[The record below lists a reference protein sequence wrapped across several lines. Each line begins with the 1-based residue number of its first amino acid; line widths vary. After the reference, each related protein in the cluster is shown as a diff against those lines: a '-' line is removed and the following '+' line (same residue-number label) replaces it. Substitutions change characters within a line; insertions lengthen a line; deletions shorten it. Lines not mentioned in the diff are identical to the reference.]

1 MANLV
6 VNENASDEETKT
18 LQTLNLKRPKSSKHS
33 NYQTFLKVE
42 GWASKYPCVNQIL
55 AHLMRKCKS
64 EGSRKL
70 YLWHLYKFCEF
81 THQKPNQ
88 LVKLKTNHAE
98 KLVQHYAD
106 TFSSKSPRY
115 ANLAIIILKTFYASN
130 GFTRAKALELESYHA
145 PSRFRITP
153 EYIPSKIEV
162 YRMADSACSLRDRA
176 MILTMYSA
184 GLRNSTLRALRYKD
198 IKVELAKGQ
207 VNLMIP
213 VYQEMKEVDPNACK
227 GGLPY
232 YTFACDEATQAI
244 KLYVNERE
252 GRHGKFEDSEP
263 LFCTEY
269 NQIRREDRKKKP
281 PTSRELQLLIKTAA
295 QKAAI
300 SDWKAVHP
308 HCLRKAYET
317 VLHSQLIDGANLNV
331 KLGEFFMGHKLPGSQ
346 DTYFDR
352 SKIEHMRIQ
361 YQRLKFGRSTVE
373 NKFKLLKSALARAF
387 EETGIDPDQVIE
399 EYVQMKHLTDSS
411 NQTSFNQNEGS

>member
-1 MANLV
+1 MENVV
-6 VNENASDEETKT
+6 VNENVNVNETKT
-18 LQTLNLKRPKSSKHS
+18 LKTLNLKHPKSSKHS

-42 GWASKYPCVNQIL
+42 DWTSEYQSVNQIL
-55 AHLMRKCKS
+55 IHLSRKCKS
-64 EGSRKL
+64 EGTRKL

-88 LVKLKTNHAE
+88 LIKLKTQQAE
-98 KLVQHYAD
+98 KLAQQYAD
-106 TFSSKSPRY
+106 TFGSKSPRY
-115 ANLAIIILKTFYASN
+115 ANLAIIILKTFFTSN
-130 GFTRAKALELESYHA
+130 GFTREKTLELESYHA

-198 IKVELAKGQ
+198 IKAELAKNQ

-232 YTFACDEATQAI
+232 YTFASDEATQAI

-252 GRHGKFEDSEP
+252 GKYGEFEDSEP

-269 NQIRREDRKKKP
+269 NQIKREDRKKKP
-281 PTSRELQLLIKTAA
+281 PTSRELQLLIKSAA

-300 SDWKAVHP
+300 DDWKAVHP

-346 DTYFDR
+346 DAYFDR

-373 NKFKLLKSALARAF
+373 NKFKLLKSAVARVF
-387 EETGIDPDQVIE
+387 EETGIDPEQVIE

-411 NQTSFNQNEGS
+411 NQASSTQNGGS